1 MYWPVQALALEAA
14 KRILSHGNDVDY
26 SDAGTRIL
34 TDLTELIRRDLAGQ
48 ELLEESAQP
57 YHCFPALILC
67 SPSYA
72 SSTAKIS
79 RP

>member
-1 MYWPVQALALEAA
+1 MYWPAQPLALEAA
-14 KRILSHGNDVDY
+14 KRILNRGNDVDY
-26 SDAGTRIL
+26 SDGGTRIL
-34 TDLTELIRRDLAGQ
+34 TDLTELIRRDLTGE
-48 ELLEESAQP
+48 ELLEESSQP
-57 YHCFPALILC
+57 YHSFPALISC

>member
-1 MYWPVQALALEAA
+1 MYWPAQTLALEAA

-34 TDLTELIRRDLAGQ
+34 TDLTELIRRDLIGQ
-48 ELLEESAQP
+48 ELLEESSQP
-57 YHCFPALILC
+57 YHSFPALISC
-67 SPSYA
+67 SSSYV
-72 SSTAKIS
+72 SSAAKIS